1 MIRYLKI
8 DCTLAKTDKLPL
20 EFMGSALRGSFGIAL
35 KKISCINPSYIC
47 HQCFAEKNCLY
58 YDFFEVKNKFHSYRF
73 SKALA
78 DENFNFTLY
87 LFEDSCEKLPY
98 ILSTL
103 KEMLTVQGLGIEKTI
118 FHMTS
123 LMCNGVNVLDGYTF
137 NINAVFPKEFDYTCD
152 DITQNV
158 TLILKT
164 PLRIKSENKLL
175 YSKPSLE
182 QILTSI
188 YHRVQGLKGI
198 PLGELSFI
206 PKYLERQGPHS
217 PGRVLEERHSKASQA
232 SRTSP
237 VNISPSAFSILGA
250 MNNNPN
256 KKIIVLI
263 LVILNV
269 LSHELLKST
278 ITGLKF

>member
-206 PKYLERQGPHS
+206 PKYQEVDSNTFFHDITRYSNRQQTKMQMG
-217 PGRVLEERHSKASQA
+217 G
-232 SRTSP
+232 
-237 VNISPSAFSILGA
+237 ILGSISYK
-250 MNNNPN
+250 N
-256 KKIIVLI
+256 IGQQ
-263 LVILNV
+263 
-269 LSHELLKST
+269 SFELLKLGEILGVGKQT
-278 ITGLKF
+278 VFGLGEIQIK